1 MSRWICPRCDR
12 EFDRANQSHTCAPG
26 NDIAE
31 TFVGFPDGHRAA
43 CEAIVGYLR
52 TLGPLHVDAVRVGVF
67 LKTQRKLA
75 EVRPKT
81 RWVSLELVLPTTL
94 RSPRVT
100 RTAQLSAERIVH
112 WIRLV
117 RPEDVDG
124 ELEQWL
130 RLAYDAATD

>member
-1 MSRWICPRCDR
+1 MARWTCPRCDR
-12 EFDRANQSHTCAPG
+12 EFDRTNQSHTCSPG
-26 NDIAE
+26 NDIAD
-31 TFVGFPDGHRAA
+31 TFIGSPDGQCAA
-43 CEAIVGYLR
+43 CLAVVAYLR

-81 RWVSLELVLPTTL
+81 RWASLELVLPTTL
-94 RSPRVT
+94 ASPRVT
-100 RTAQLSAERIVH
+100 RSARLSDDRIVH

-117 RPEDVDG
+117 GPEDVDG
-124 ELEQWL
+124 ELEEWL

>member
-1 MSRWICPRCDR
+1 MARWTCPRCDR
-12 EFDRANQSHTCAPG
+12 EFDRANQSHTCQPG
-26 NDIAE
+26 NDIE
-31 TFVGFPDGHRAA
+31 DTFAGFPDAHRAVCA
-43 CEAIVGYLR
+43 AIVAYLR
-52 TLGPLHVDAVRVGVF
+52 TLGPVHVDAVRVGVF

-94 RSPRVT
+94 QSPRVT
-100 RTAQLSAERIVH
+100 RHARLSEDRVVH

-117 RPEDVDG
+117 RPEDIDD
-124 ELEQWL
+124 ELETWL